1 MFLSWFLLLLLFSV
15 PVVIAAL
22 FHLRLQRKYFLA
34 VGKMAISML
43 AAWLLLGFLIQQDAV
58 VLNLICL
65 LVVVALASFM
75 VVHRARWKVRYHFV
89 PVLIATLCVSV
100 LVSMVA
106 VCAVSPMGDLLSARY
121 FLPMLGFCVGGILE
135 SNGKA
140 LDTYYM
146 GLYHHHAL
154 YDYLLGN
161 GVSHPRAVRFFMKR
175 AITCS
180 LLPSIGHMSY
190 IAVSTTPMVL
200 WTMLL
205 AGASV
210 YDAVFVQLIA
220 IATMLAAAPLALIF
234 SLFLTRH
241 YAFDAYGRL
250 LPKEKIVE
258 DEEEA

>member
-1 MFLSWFLLLLLFSV
+1 
-15 PVVIAAL
+15 
-22 FHLRLQRKYFLA
+22 
-34 VGKMAISML
+34 
-43 AAWLLLGFLIQQDAV
+43 
-58 VLNLICL
+58 
-65 LVVVALASFM
+65 M

-89 PVLIATLCVSV
+89 PVLLATLCVSV

-175 AITCS
+175 AITRS

-210 YDAVFVQLIA
+210 YDAVFAQLIA

-234 SLFLTRH
+234 SLFLTRR

>member
-22 FHLRLQRKYFLA
+22 FRLRLQRKYFLA

-43 AAWLLLGFLIQQDAV
+43 AAWLLLSFLVQQDSV

-65 LVVVALASFM
+65 LIVVAFASFTI
-75 VVHRARWKVRYHFV
+75 VHQVRWKVKYHFI
-89 PVLIATLCVSV
+89 PVFVATLCASI
-100 LVSMVA
+100 LVTIVA
-106 VCAVSPMGDLLSARY
+106 VFAVSLKGDLLSARY
-121 FLPMLGFCVGGILE
+121 LLPILAFCLVGVLE
-135 SNGKA
+135 SNSKA

-154 YDYLLGN
+154 YNYLLGN
-161 GVSHPRAVRFFMKR
+161 GVSHQRAVYFFMKR
-175 AITCS
+175 AITRS
-180 LLPSIGHMSY
+180 LLPSIRHMSG
-190 IAVSTTPMVL
+190 IAVSTTSMVL
-200 WTMLL
+200 WAMLL

-210 YDAVFVQLIA
+210 YDAIFLQLIA
-220 IATMLAAAPLALIF
+220 IATMVAAAPLALIF
-234 SLFLTRH
+234 SLFLTRR